1 MLGNH
6 MKPFDSSVTVLTAVH
21 KIISM
26 YERLQ
31 LMRVDVYP
39 SGDQPATQ
47 RTQLDLEDLHQ
58 LELAQLSEFGYFLVA
73 HCVDGA
79 ANTTTPPAALGRGAH
94 TPVLQA
100 GGSVALVNTFDVM
113 MAATPLQ
120 FPPRSPAGRFDY
132 DIFNSL
138 LDELKALGLGWDD
151 ADAAGS
157 GKDLLTALKSALQY
171 ALPFDMA
178 GVLAKRAMHI
188 PDRWRADVL
197 EV

>member
-1 MLGNH
+1 MLPYFSVIFVAANTIQMPLVRVTVKVGSAMLGNH

-79 ANTTTPPAALGRGAH
+79 ANTTTQPAALGRGAH

-120 FPPRSPAGRFDY
+120 LICFQVL
-132 DIFNSL
+132 IFLVQLIKHKLISF
-138 LDELKALGLGWDD
+138 E
-151 ADAAGS
+151 
-157 GKDLLTALKSALQY
+157 T
-171 ALPFDMA
+171 M
-178 GVLAKRAMHI
+178 
-188 PDRWRADVL
+188 
-197 EV
+197 